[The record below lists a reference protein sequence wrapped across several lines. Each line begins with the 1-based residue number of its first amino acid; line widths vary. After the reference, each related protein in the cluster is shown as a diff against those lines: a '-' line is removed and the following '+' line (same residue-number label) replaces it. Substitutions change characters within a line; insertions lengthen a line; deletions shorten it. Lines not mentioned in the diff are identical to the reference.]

1 MTALAVIYSAYIGA
15 RMLKPAAA
23 ASPRRIGVL
32 VHLDVPICTME
43 IPKARRDLADLP
55 DPARTR
61 QPREAADGL
70 V

>member
-32 VHLDVPICTME
+32 VHLDVPIYTME
-43 IPKARRDLADLP
+43 IPKARRYLQ

>member
-1 MTALAVIYSAYIGA
+1 MTALAVIYSAYIEA

-43 IPKARRDLADLP
+43 IPKARRDLT

>member
-1 MTALAVIYSAYIGA
+1 MTALAVIYSAYIEA

-43 IPKARRDLADLP
+43 IPKARRDLP